1 MEDQSNFY
9 IKLIRARYKN
19 KKSIEKIKQ
28 AYAKRYRNIQNFNI
42 PDYTY
47 KSQVILFNLFLKD
60 ISNLEAY
67 KNNFKINKKE
77 NKKNEF
83 NNDLSISQ
91 LNFTPQK
98 CINDDNYDEEYRNNT
113 ITYKSSSFCII

>member
-47 KSQVILFNLFLKD
+47 KSQVILFNL
-60 ISNLEAY
+60 I
-67 KNNFKINKKE
+67 FKGYFK
-77 NKKNEF
+77 F
-83 NNDLSISQ
+83 RSI
-91 LNFTPQK
+91 
-98 CINDDNYDEEYRNNT
+98 
-113 ITYKSSSFCII
+113 